1 MKMHKG
7 LFISVEGHDGSGKTT
22 QIQALQSYLAETI
35 YTLGLKGGVVT
46 TRDPGGVEVSEEIRK
61 LLLNSD
67 MCSWSELLLF
77 AAARKQLETELILPR
92 IETGHVVISDRW
104 FDSTYAYQAYGRELM
119 SEVEEI
125 MHVVRPMVPDFTFF
139 LSLPLIDSMDRITQ
153 RNETADRFDQ
163 ADLDFKT
170 KVHNGFI
177 EHMSKQGQRVL
188 HIDASQSIENV
199 SQQIKHHVDVEIIPV
214 LKKRMQQ

>member
-22 QIQALQSYLAETI
+22 QINVLQSYLAEALN
-35 YTLGLKGGVVT
+35 TLGLKSGVVT
-46 TRDPGGVEVSEEIRK
+46 TRDPGGTEFSEEIRK
-61 LLLNSD
+61 ILLNSD

-77 AAARKQLETELILPR
+77 AAARKQLETEVILPR
-92 IETGHVVISDRW
+92 IETGHIVISDRW

-125 MHVVRPMVPDFTFF
+125 MHVVKPIVPDFTFF
-139 LSLPLIDSMDRITQ
+139 LSLPLIDSMDRITL
-153 RNETADRFDQ
+153 RNETADRFDH
-163 ADLDFKT
+163 ADLEFKT

-177 EHMSKQGQRVL
+177 EHMSKQDQRVL
-188 HIDASQSIENV
+188 HIDATQSIEEV
-199 SQQIKHHVDVEIIPV
+199 SVQIKQHVDEQIIPA
-214 LKKRMQQ
+214 LKKRMQ